1 MAGECLQRLCG
12 TGQTRSEAK
21 TRCLAGTTSGATAPP
36 CSARLIASYVP
47 CPAPVEALGEAP
59 GAGRLLPR
67 VQLGLLAI
75 IKVARAVLRA
85 RLEERGDF
93 SIPPSGLMG

>member
-1 MAGECLQRLCG
+1 M
-12 TGQTRSEAK
+12 
-21 TRCLAGTTSGATAPP
+21 
-36 CSARLIASYVP
+36 
-47 CPAPVEALGEAP
+47 GEAP
-59 GAGRLLPR
+59 GAGRFLPR